1 MAFRS
6 KGFFKVIFKMII
18 FNILL
23 LIKFEKLLLV
33 GYLVLLEDD
42 LDYLL
47 ELISIVTRL
56 YI

>member
-6 KGFFKVIFKMII
+6 KGFFKVILKMII